1 MIGPAMTVMGRVFGG
16 EVAPA
21 LSVTVQL
28 GLYGPAVVG
37 LPVMAPVIGLTVIP
51 GGNPL
56 QLQPTYVPE
65 PPLAVSCPE

>member
-1 MIGPAMTVMGRVFGG
+1 MLMGNVVGG

-21 LSVTVQL
+21 LSVTVKL
-28 GLYGPAVVG
+28 GLYRPAVVG
-37 LPVMAPVIGLTVIP
+37 LPVTAPVVVFRLKP

-56 QLQPTYVPE
+56 PLQLTYVPE